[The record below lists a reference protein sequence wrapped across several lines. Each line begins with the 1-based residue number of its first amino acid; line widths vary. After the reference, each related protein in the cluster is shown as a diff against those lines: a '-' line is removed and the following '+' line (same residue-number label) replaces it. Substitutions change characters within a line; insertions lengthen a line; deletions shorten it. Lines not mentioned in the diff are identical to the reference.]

1 MTQFQNRNS
10 HWRMGIGER
19 ISKFAN
25 ICISLDFI
33 SLGLYSQPKIM
44 TKPDKKAWTPG
55 LLIENK

>member
-1 MTQFQNRNS
+1 
-10 HWRMGIGER
+10 MGIGER